1 MAESGAHGEGGA
13 VDGPVGGRGGEG
25 VEAGVLVACED
36 SAVDPGVDGVV
47 DGGGA
52 VEDEDVVAGGVELE
66 IFSVFHLVE
75 GGGGGVDGGK
85 AFGPG
90 EKVHGVLGAEESG
103 GLITKS
109 DGILVVYVFEI
120 LDAHHGHVGG
130 SH

>member
-1 MAESGAHGEGGA
+1 MAKSGAHGEWGA
-13 VDGPVGGRGGEG
+13 VDGAVGGWGGDG
-25 VEAGVLVACED
+25 VEAGVLVAGED
-36 SAVDPGVDGVV
+36 GAVDPGVDGVV

-75 GGGGGVDGGK
+75 GGGGGVDGGE

-90 EKVHGVLGAEESG
+90 EKVRGVLGAEESG
-103 GLITKS
+103 GLVAKA

-120 LDAHHGHVGG
+120 LDAYHGHVGRG
-130 SH
+130 H